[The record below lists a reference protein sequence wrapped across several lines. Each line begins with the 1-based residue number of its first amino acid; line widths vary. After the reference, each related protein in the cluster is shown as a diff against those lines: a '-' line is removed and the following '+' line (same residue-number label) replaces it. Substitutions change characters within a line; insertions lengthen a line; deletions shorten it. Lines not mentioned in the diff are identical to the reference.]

1 MNGRNE
7 KGQFTPG
14 YAGGPGGARKR
25 KTSEQK
31 LLEAIA
37 AHAPAVV
44 EKALVAAQN
53 DNAVLAAVMN
63 YLAESMRFKN
73 LQFEAELQAVTY
85 AAASGGVR
93 H

>member
-1 MNGRNE
+1 MGERNE
-7 KGQFTPG
+7 RGQFTAG
-14 YAGGPGGARKR
+14 NSGGPGGARQR
-25 KTSEQK
+25 KTPEQK

-44 EKALVAAQN
+44 EKALVAAQD

-73 LQFEAELQAVTY
+73 LQFEAELQAMKYT
-85 AAASGGVR
+85 AAGGV

>member
-1 MNGRNE
+1 MSERNE
-7 KGQFTPG
+7 RGQFTAG
-14 YAGGPGGARKR
+14 NAGGPGGARQR
-25 KTSEQK
+25 KTPEQK

-44 EKALVAAQN
+44 EKALVAAQD

-73 LQFEAELQAVTY
+73 LQFEAELQAMKYT
-85 AAASGGVR
+85 AAGGV

>member
-1 MNGRNE
+1 MAEQRNT
-7 KGQFTPG
+7 KGQFTAG

-25 KTSEQK
+25 KTPEQK

-44 EKALVAAQN
+44 EKALVAAQD

-73 LQFEAELQAVTY
+73 LQFEAELHAIKYTVV
-85 AAASGGVR
+85 GGV